1 MLNIISNY
9 SKKYLKKELRSI
21 ENAFDKLWPINRSI
35 TGNGTRETH
44 KILRKIIPLKT
55 YEVKSEKVFN
65 DWKIPLEWNVKE
77 AFILDPKGRKIID
90 FKNNNLHLMGYSTP
104 FKGYL
109 SLEDLK
115 KYLNY
120 VKNQPDAIPYR
131 TSYYKRQWGFCLSY
145 NQFKNLK
152 KGKYYVCIDS
162 TLSKGSLTLSDH
174 YIKGKIDKEI
184 IIHAYTC
191 HPSMANNELTGPLI
205 AAFLAKRIK
214 NNFLSYRF
222 VFVPETIGAI
232 AYLKIKEKK
241 LNKDLLGG
249 IVCTC
254 LGIKNKLG
262 YKKSKINQS
271 PFDLNVIK
279 TIKKEF
285 KNIKLDVLEFNPSG
299 SDERQ
304 YCSLGYNFPVG
315 CLFSLSYGKYKEYHT
330 SKDNK
335 EIISFLYMQKII
347 NLIFK
352 ILANFEKEYFEKANT
367 QIFKNKKK
375 LTKINK
381 KFPLCIIN
389 KGEPMFS
396 KYKIHY
402 GLKNQKMA
410 DKKTLAIKW
419 LVHYS
424 DGTRSLKE
432 ISKMSKIES
441 RILLGSYKEL
451 KKHKILR

>member
-184 IIHAYTC
+184 IIHAYTF

-232 AYLKIKEKK
+232 AYL
-241 LNKDLLGG
+241 
-249 IVCTC
+249 TC
-254 LGIKNKLG
+254 WVELFVHAWE
-262 YKKSKINQS
+262 SK
-271 PFDLNVIK
+271 
-279 TIKKEF
+279 
-285 KNIKLDVLEFNPSG
+285 
-299 SDERQ
+299 
-304 YCSLGYNFPVG
+304 
-315 CLFSLSYGKYKEYHT
+315 T
-330 SKDNK
+330 S
-335 EIISFLYMQKII
+335 
-347 NLIFK
+347 
-352 ILANFEKEYFEKANT
+352 
-367 QIFKNKKK
+367 
-375 LTKINK
+375 
-381 KFPLCIIN
+381 
-389 KGEPMFS
+389 
-396 KYKIHY
+396 
-402 GLKNQKMA
+402 
-410 DKKTLAIKW
+410 
-419 LVHYS
+419 
-424 DGTRSLKE
+424 
-432 ISKMSKIES
+432 
-441 RILLGSYKEL
+441 
-451 KKHKILR
+451 